1 MPYESFLP
9 TGVLTKDRLGVE
21 LSENLFS
28 DLNLV
33 KPDFGRSNTELLYF
47 LSSTEPELIIFEDLP
62 VFGRRQNSALE
73 ETFSIVLSIRFY

>member
-9 TGVLTKDRLGVE
+9 PGVFTKDLLGVE

-33 KPDFGRSNTELLYF
+33 KPDFGLIGFSNTELLYF
-47 LSSTEPELIIFEDLP
+47 LSSTEP
-62 VFGRRQNSALE
+62 
-73 ETFSIVLSIRFY
+73 